1 MGDII
6 TNDITASYDNV
17 VDSIQ
22 QLARKHIPV
31 INTNKHPTRTPVPYW
46 TAECTAAVKERNK
59 ARNKM
64 TRSYDVADC
73 HTYYRLKELAKKQ

>member
-1 MGDII
+1 MDDII

-31 INTNKHPTRTPVPYW
+31 TNTNKNTTRTPVPYW
-46 TAECTAAVKERNK
+46 TAQCTAVVKERNK
-59 ARNKM
+59 ARRK
-64 TRSYDVADC
+64 
-73 HTYYRLKELAKKQ
+73 